1 MALRGGRLQRG
12 NGSRTVQ
19 LTLSPDMMSDAGGF
33 ASRRNSYYSFAH
45 DQGRPAPGY
54 GNGGYYGSRQAA
66 AARESWAGDN
76 AYSNGNGNGNGYGPG
91 YNPHR
96 NSRYGSRMPQY
107 DGSSGYNRQSIGH
120 GVYPTPGYQQ
130 SRDTVNTHN
139 SNGSHSEPYSA
150 DPSSESSSL
159 ERGGPVRQPDLGE
172 QYGFSGFGGNPQ
184 PILEEFPGSADGG
197 YFPPPPPQQQQQQQQ
212 QYGNGHANGGPPPVP
227 RKPAPVSNPNI
238 IRLSGA
244 PDGGAPAVGGG
255 SGGRPNML
263 ARKSTEAGDK
273 RKSWFKRRFSKD
285 K

>member
-1 MALRGGRLQRG
+1 
-12 NGSRTVQ
+12 
-19 LTLSPDMMSDAGGF
+19 MSEAGGL
-33 ASRRNSYYSFAH
+33 ASRRNSYYSSAY
-45 DQGRPAPGY
+45 DQGRPLPPPGN

-66 AARESWAGDN
+66 AARESWGGDN
-76 AYSNGNGNGNGYGPG
+76 AYGPGYGPQ
-91 YNPHR
+91 R
-96 NSRYGSRMPQY
+96 NSRYGNRPQF
-107 DGSSGYNRQSIGH
+107 DGNGYNRQSNGH

-184 PILEEFPGSADGG
+184 PILEEFPGNGNGNGNG
-197 YFPPPPPQQQQQQQQ
+197 YYPQQQQ
-212 QYGNGHANGGPPPVP
+212 QYGNGNGGPPPVP
-227 RKPAPVSNPNI
+227 RKAPAPANNPNVI
-238 IRLSGA
+238 KLSGA
-244 PDGGAPAVGGG
+244 QNGGAPAVGGG
-255 SGGRPNML
+255 SGGRPAVL
-263 ARKSTEAGDK
+263 ARNGSEAGDK